1 MQATFKQSAAQ
12 DQWLL
17 WAIVCSV
24 LLHLAVVLIVPNF
37 NLEAPQ
43 EIIHELKIE
52 LMQPKQAQAEPE
64 IAQESPA
71 AAEPAP
77 LKPEPIKKPKPEPL
91 KKQAEPVKEL
101 TPVEISQ
108 EIAAP
113 SPPPEVMQV
122 APSADVKPTVTAPI
136 SPPPQ
141 PIEASRPTGPSD
153 GDIEAARNAY
163 RNNVSR
169 ELRRNQRY
177 PKIAET
183 RGIEGD
189 VKLEISINN
198 EGNVID
204 VQIAESSGND
214 SLDRAALDAVR
225 RSNLRQYMQEIL
237 RGRIDK
243 ITVTVGF
250 KLTQT

>member
-37 NLEAPQ
+37 NIEAPQ

-77 LKPEPIKKPKPEPL
+77 LKPEPIKKPKPEPI

-136 SPPPQ
+136 SPPP
-141 PIEASRPTGPSD
+141 PSLSRPADPLAHQTAILKPHATLIVIMYPESLD
-153 GDIEAARNAY
+153 ATSAIPKLLKHE
-163 RNNVSR
+163 VSR
-169 ELRRNQRY
+169 
-177 PKIAET
+177 
-183 RGIEGD
+183 
-189 VKLEISINN
+189 V
-198 EGNVID
+198 
-204 VQIAESSGND
+204 
-214 SLDRAALDAVR
+214 
-225 RSNLRQYMQEIL
+225 M
-237 RGRIDK
+237 
-243 ITVTVGF
+243 
-250 KLTQT
+250 